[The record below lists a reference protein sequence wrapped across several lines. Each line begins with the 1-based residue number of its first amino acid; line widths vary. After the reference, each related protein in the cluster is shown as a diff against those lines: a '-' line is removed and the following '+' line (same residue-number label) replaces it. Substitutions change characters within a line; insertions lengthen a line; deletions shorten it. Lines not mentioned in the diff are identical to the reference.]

1 MARGGLTHQR
11 AEGHDAE
18 QPLQEDA
25 EAVHERAALAAA
37 RAGRGGGRRPSR
49 QRAAR
54 VPGGALHGPP
64 GRPGRSGASLP
75 RGRATNRGAG
85 DRTAT
90 RAGSRASAP
99 RPALRR
105 RNPTSETAALDWPG
119 PARGRGYGA
128 CVSPGAGLG
137 RPARRRKAGLRT
149 GPWVPGA
156 GGTHQVSPVART
168 RVRTLGPRAPV
179 GSWDGL

>member
-1 MARGGLTHQR
+1 MRGEGAAAAGAPVARGGLTHQR

-75 RGRATNRGAG
+75 RGRATDRGPETEQQPELGAAPPPRG
-85 DRTAT
+85 QLCAAVT
-90 RAGSRASAP
+90 RRLRP
-99 RPALRR
+99 RR
-105 RNPTSETAALDWPG
+105 WIG
-119 PARGRGYGA
+119 PARRGGGATAPAFPRGRGSA
-128 CVSPGAGLG
+128 ALRVVERLDSG
-137 RPARRRKAGLRT
+137 RGRGCRA
-149 GPWVPGA
+149 
-156 GGTHQVSPVART
+156 QVGRT
-168 RVRTLGPRAPV
+168 R
-179 GSWDGL
+179 